1 MGACNGKADAAA
13 DKKYEFEG
21 ISTDAAGTVAV
32 AVQKSLSRVS
42 VGSVFT
48 VTLDKSSGKPLGFMI
63 DKSDPAN
70 LRINSFVDG
79 CPGLAGEYNKTAPA
93 DRKLMPGFIIC
104 KVNGEGGS
112 TMALL
117 EKMKATTGTL
127 ELEVMSVEVPMWEV
141 CIQKSRLTPLGMKTK
156 DIPDSTSVMV
166 VDIVANSPLAKFNKE
181 TQQQAIE
188 VGDVISSCN
197 GVFSVEEIGA
207 STHPTHAGKQ
217 RTYYL
222 GEIIQRVGDEA
233 KLKVARAAPK

>member
-13 DKKYEFEG
+13 EKKYEFEG
-21 ISTDAAGTVAV
+21 ISTDAAGQVAV

-42 VGSVFT
+42 IGSAFT

-63 DKSDPAN
+63 DKNDPAN
-70 LRINSFVDG
+70 LRINSFVD
-79 CPGLAGEYNKTAPA
+79 CMPGLAGEWNKTADA
-93 DRKLMPGFIIC
+93 DKKLMPGCIIA

-112 TMALL
+112 TTTLL
-117 EKMKATTGTL
+117 ERMKACDGELVL
-127 ELEVMSVEVPMWEV
+127 EILSTEIPMWEC

-166 VDIVANSPLAKFNKE
+166 VDINPNSPLAKFNKD
-181 TQQQAIE
+181 TKQQAIE

-217 RTYYL
+217 WTYYL
-222 GEIIQRVGDEA
+222 GEIINRVGDEA
-233 KLKVARAAPK
+233 RLKVAREMK